1 MKLYHTF
8 IFMFI
13 ANFIFMYWI
22 MSLVMV
28 PSYEYVQN
36 SLGKLYMTLAMASF
50 MNVVETV
57 MHDMQYG
64 SLSYSYLIFFGS
76 LCILFLYMYRT
87 RKYIDDK
94 QYVKE
99 MLEHHAMALLTS
111 RDIVNKTNDYNVAKL
126 AKNIIQTQQD
136 EINEMRQ
143 ILQKS

>member
-8 IFMFI
+8 IFMFV

-22 MSLVMV
+22 MSLIMV

-50 MNVVETV
+50 MNVLETM

-76 LCILFLYMYRT
+76 LCILFFYMYRN
-87 RKYIDDK
+87 RIYIDDK

-111 RDIVNKTNDYNVAKL
+111 RDIVDKTNDYNVAKL